1 MGTSGGDGREAI
13 ADVSTSTDRVRS
25 QLHDRRPNDPTPG
38 VITIWSDI
46 SCPWATLALHT
57 LHQAA
62 TAQRAPLRI
71 AHRAFP
77 LELLNRRP
85 TPRPDH
91 DDEVA
96 AITAVRTDLDWS
108 PWRAD
113 DWAYPVTT
121 VPAMAAVQ
129 AARQQGPDAADA
141 LDTALRRAYFVDQRC
156 ISLLPVIEDVARE
169 CAAVDA
175 DALVEALRCGAGLAA
190 VFADLD
196 LARGGEVRGSPHI
209 WTSDGPFAVNPGV
222 GDVDDFTEYDA
233 TWTDRLL

>member
-1 MGTSGGDGREAI
+1 M
-13 ADVSTSTDRVRS
+13 
-25 QLHDRRPNDPTPG
+25 QPNNRTPG
-38 VITIWSDI
+38 VITVWSDI
-46 SCPWATLALHT
+46 SCPWATLALNT
-57 LHQAA
+57 LHAAA
-62 TAQRAPLRI
+62 TDRGTPVRI
-71 AHRAFP
+71 DHRAFP
-77 LELLNRRP
+77 LELVNRHP
-85 TPRPDH
+85 TPRPEH

-96 AITAVRTDLDWS
+96 AITAVRPDLDWS

-129 AARQQGPDAADA
+129 AAKQQGLDAADA
-141 LDTALRRAYFVDQRC
+141 LDTALRRAYFVGQRC

-175 DALVEALRCGAGLAA
+175 DALVRALSSGAGLAA